1 MLILTN
7 LKMGVKV
14 NMNNIKL
21 ISSAVAI
28 AIGLSA
34 CQKQNMMTPD
44 LVYKSEVVKTQV
56 EMIPNWYM
64 NIPSDDEI
72 IYSSGTANAPDI
84 QLAVD
89 IAILSAKTVL
99 ADRINGKLDGMTKSF
114 IAKIGS
120 SDLDASV
127 LTEIEKTTKNI
138 IASVDVSGYKVDKSK
153 ILKDGTQYRA
163 YVLLAYDNE
172 EATKIMMN
180 RMKKDRM
187 VYSRLR
193 STQAWKELEK
203 EVNKSKEEDEAQSLN
218 NVERLIDE
226 TSPSI

>member
-1 MLILTN
+1 M
-7 LKMGVKV
+7 

-34 CQKQNMMTPD
+34 CQKQNTLSPD
-44 LVYKSEVVKTQV
+44 LVYKNEVVKTQV

-72 IYSSGTANAPDI
+72 IYSSGTANAPDM

-89 IAILSAKTVL
+89 IAILNAKTVL

-120 SDLDASV
+120 TDLDASV

-138 IASVDVSGYKVDKSK
+138 IASVDVSGYKVDESK
-153 ILKDGTQYRA
+153 IVKDGTQYRA

-180 RMKKDRM
+180 RMRKDRM

-226 TSPSI
+226 NDISI

>member
-1 MLILTN
+1 
-7 LKMGVKV
+7 
-14 NMNNIKL
+14 MNNIKL

-44 LVYKSEVVKTQV
+44 LVYKNEVVKTQV

-120 SDLDASV
+120 TDLDASV

-138 IASVDVSGYKVDKSK
+138 IASVDVSGYKVDESK
-153 ILKDGTQYRA
+153 IVKDGTQYRA

-180 RMKKDRM
+180 RMRKDRM

-226 TSPSI
+226 NDISI

>member
-1 MLILTN
+1 
-7 LKMGVKV
+7 
-14 NMNNIKL
+14 MNNIKL

-120 SDLDASV
+120 TDLDASV

-153 ILKDGTQYRA
+153 ILRDGIQYRA

-180 RMKKDRM
+180 RMRKDRM

-226 TSPSI
+226 NDISI